1 MVSPKEVSERG
12 IETQTENLEGKKKK
26 ENLGL
31 GREANK
37 MVALN
42 SVTSVIKCKCKFL
55 MKEIFCVYMCI
66 KTQLHNARY
75 ALNIKDK
82 S

>member
-1 MVSPKEVSERG
+1 MGSPKEVSERR
-12 IETQTENLEGKKKK
+12 IETQTENLEGEKK

-55 MKEIFCVYMCI
+55 IKEIFCVYMRI
-66 KTQLHNARY
+66 KTPLHNARY